1 MNQFN
6 GRFCLRTD
14 FCTTKMDRKDFL
26 RKSLMGAGAAAVT
39 GVVLA
44 DQQPNDRPEVL
55 GFNHLPSENPTIMA
69 NTVLHK
75 AATRGHADHGWLNSH
90 HSFSFANYYDP
101 ERMHFG
107 VLRVLNDD
115 TVAPGMGFGTH
126 PHDNMEIISIP
137 LEGDLEHKDSTGTT
151 AVIRKGDVQVMSAG
165 TGIRHSEYNRNKEQ
179 LVKFLQIWVFP
190 NKQDVAPRY
199 DQVTLEAGK
208 RHNTLQQILSPKAND
223 QGVWIHQ
230 NAWFHLGSFDKGF
243 STTYD
248 LKDKRNGVYVF
259 VISGDVT
266 VNGIALNQRDGL
278 GVQEMSS
285 VNLKADSQGAE
296 VLLMEVPMTVEQ

>member
-1 MNQFN
+1 MAA
-6 GRFCLRTD
+6 LRHHRTFVPD
-14 FCTTKMDRKDFL
+14 NANPMDRKDFL
-26 RKSLMGAGAAAVT
+26 RKSLMGAGAAAVS
-39 GVVLA
+39 GIALA
-44 DQQPNDRPEVL
+44 DQRTNEVPVVV
-55 GFNHLPSENPTIMA
+55 GFNHLPSENPKIMA

-90 HSFSFANYYDP
+90 HTFSFANYYDP

-137 LEGDLEHKDSTGTT
+137 LEGDLEHKDSMGNT
-151 AVIRKGDVQVMSAG
+151 AVIRNGDVQVMSAG

-179 LVKFLQIWVFP
+179 LVMFLQIWVFP
-190 NKQDVAPRY
+190 NKRDVTPRY
-199 DQVTLEAGK
+199 DQITLDAAK
-208 RHNTLQQILSPKAND
+208 RHNNLQQILSPNPED
-223 QGVWIHQ
+223 EGVWIHQ
-230 NAWFHLGSFDKGF
+230 NAWFHLGTFDKDF
-243 STTYD
+243 RTSYE

-259 VISGDVT
+259 VLSGDVT

-278 GVQEMSS
+278 GVQDASS
-285 VNLKADSQGAE
+285 LNLKADSQGAE
-296 VLLMEVPMTVEQ
+296 VLLMEVPMTIEQ